1 MKSGVL
7 MIVSFLLAAVLLIP
21 IPMRMKDGGSVE
33 YRAILYKVVDVRRI
47 DAQSPDGY
55 IDGTVVEVLGMEVYR
70 DVP

>member
-1 MKSGVL
+1 MKNGVL
-7 MIVSFLLAAVLLIP
+7 MIVGILLAAVLLIP

-47 DAQSPDGY
+47 DPQSTDGY
-55 IDGTVVEVLGMEVYR
+55 IDGTIVEILGMEVYR

>member
-7 MIVSFLLAAVLLIP
+7 MIVSLLLAAVLLIP
-21 IPMRMKDGGSVE
+21 IPMRLRDGGSVE
-33 YRAILYKVVDVRRI
+33 YRAILYKVVDMHSI